1 MPYPTVIPV
10 PRASRE
16 EVSGDVFHAYP
27 SRIPATIPYQ
37 RCTEGGLQSLSLYRG
52 GVWTTRRCTDPGVR
66 VTMSPFQDQYGRAF
80 SESQPSAGA
89 RPSVIS
95 VVPAPMIGEFGVQR
109 GDSTEPGVRA
119 LRTRSTTRGE

>member
-1 MPYPTVIPV
+1 MSSTPTHRAYLRRYRTNAVQRGV
-10 PRASRE
+10 YRASH
-16 EVSGDVFHAYP
+16 G
-27 SRIPATIPYQ
+27 
-37 RCTEGGLQSLSLYRG
+37 TEG